1 MAQLN
6 SAHLA
11 VSTSLGFCPVSLSF
25 GLFLFHD
32 VIPELAAGGT
42 ALGQD
47 WLFVLQVINLAE
59 MVVFNS

>member
-32 VIPELAAGGT
+32 VIAELAAGGT